1 VLRQFAFVGEG
12 SNTVLPGTVAILG
25 FRGNESL
32 KSVKKGSSYLVS
44 IAHASW
50 KFNYIL
56 MAVFCAINVV
66 KWPVREV
73 VSISP
78 CINFLSLMCV
88 SIDAFNFMRL
98 VESSE

>member
-1 VLRQFAFVGEG
+1 MPCQFTFVGEG
-12 SNTVLPGTVAILG
+12 SNRVLPGTVAILG
-25 FRGNESL
+25 SRGNERL
-32 KSVKKGSSYLVS
+32 KSVKKGSSYLVL

-66 KWPVREV
+66 KWPAREM

-88 SIDAFNFMRL
+88 SIDAFNCL
-98 VESSE
+98 SLLESSE